1 MQPQLAATSARR
13 RSERV
18 SIAFPVEVAG
28 IDLMGK
34 RFSERTKTTTVSRYG
49 CCVALPR
56 MLQSDQ
62 AIEVRRIGT
71 NEIAVAR
78 VVAPMGLQAEG
89 RLYGVETRESCEGLW
104 GIRFS
109 SALYEKLLGH
119 MQDGVSSNRE
129 RKVTYW
135 NEGAKR
141 LAGFTSADFAD
152 ADFVGA
158 GFADAGLSEEVLG
171 KECGESILA
180 SVNEAGKALSD
191 DGGAVD
197 GVMLDADSAIAEFY
211 LRHKRGYRSPVSV
224 RALPIRNIAGNIV
237 GAVEVFSDSTV
248 KLKFDKRVTELEQL
262 AFRDALTGLPNRRY
276 IELKV
281 EHGLQDHQRLGR
293 LYGLLMFDLD
303 NFKQVN
309 DSHGHEAGDA
319 MLKAI
324 GENVSRGLRPDDIVG
339 RWGGEEFLVLAPDV
353 DALTLGD
360 LAERCRI
367 LIAES
372 AVAVGLSR
380 VSVTA
385 SIGATVLIHSDN
397 ANSVI
402 GRADELMYQSKHSGG
417 DRTTAG

>member
-1 MQPQLAATSARR
+1 M
-13 RSERV
+13 

-28 IDLMGK
+28 IDLTGE

-49 CCVALPR
+49 CCLPLPR
-56 MLQSDQ
+56 LLQSDQ
-62 AIEVRRIGT
+62 TIQVRRIGT
-71 NEIAVAR
+71 NEVAVAR

-109 SALYEKLLGH
+109 SALFEKLLGT
-119 MQDGVSSNRE
+119 MQDGVSLKRE
-129 RKVTYW
+129 RKITYS
-135 NEGAKR
+135 NEGAKP
-141 LAGFTSADFAD
+141 LAGFTDAGFTD
-152 ADFVGA
+152 ADFTGEA
-158 GFADAGLSEEVLG
+158 VLG
-171 KECGESILA
+171 KEFGEFILA
-180 SVNEAGKALSD
+180 CVGEAGKAPA
-191 DGGAVD
+191 DGTCPVD
-197 GVMLDADSAIAEFY
+197 GAMQDPESGIAEFY

-224 RALPIRNIAGNIV
+224 RALPIRNSTGNIV

-281 EHGLQDHQRLGR
+281 EYGLQDHQRLGR

-303 NFKQVN
+303 HFKQVN

-319 MLKAI
+319 MLRAI
-324 GENVSRGLRPDDIVG
+324 GESVSRGLRPDDIVG

-360 LAERCRI
+360 LAERCRV

-372 AVAVGLSR
+372 SVAAGLSR

-402 GRADELMYQSKHSGG
+402 SRADELMYQSKHSGG

>member
-1 MQPQLAATSARR
+1 
-13 RSERV
+13 V

-78 VVAPMGLQAEG
+78 VVAPMGFEAEG
-89 RLYGVETRESCEGLW
+89 RLYGVETREPCEGLW

-109 SALYEKLLGH
+109 SASYEKLLDH
-119 MQDGVSSNRE
+119 VQDGVSSNRE
-129 RKVTYW
+129 RKITYW
-135 NEGAKR
+135 NQGPKR
-141 LAGFTSADFAD
+141 LAGFTSADSAD

-158 GFADAGLSEEVLG
+158 DFREEVLG
-171 KECGESILA
+171 KACGESILA
-180 SVNEAGKALSD
+180 CVNEAGKALSD
-191 DGGAVD
+191 DVGAVD
-197 GVMLDADSAIAEFY
+197 GVMLDADSAVAEFY

-303 NFKQVN
+303 HFKRVN

-324 GENVSRGLRPDDIVG
+324 GENVSRGLRPDDVVG
-339 RWGGEEFLVLAPDV
+339 RWGGEEFLILAPDV

-402 GRADELMYQSKHSGG
+402 SRADELMYQSKHSGG

>member
-1 MQPQLAATSARR
+1 
-13 RSERV
+13 
-18 SIAFPVEVAG
+18 
-28 IDLMGK
+28 MGK

-49 CCVALPR
+49 CCLPLPR

-71 NEIAVAR
+71 NETAVAR
-78 VVAPMGLQAEG
+78 IVAPMGVQSEG
-89 RLYGVETRESCEGLW
+89 CLYGVETRESCEGLW

-109 SALYEKLLGH
+109 SAFYEKLLDNL
-119 MQDGVSSNRE
+119 QDGVSPNRE

-141 LAGFTSADFAD
+141 LAGFTSADFA
-152 ADFVGA
+152 GA
-158 GFADAGLSEEVLG
+158 GFTDNEVLG
-171 KECGESILA
+171 KEVSESILA
-180 SVNEAGKALSD
+180 CVDEAGKANSD
-191 DGGAVD
+191 DARPVHGAMQYPES
-197 GVMLDADSAIAEFY
+197 GVAEFY
-211 LRHKRGYRSPVSV
+211 LRQKRGYRSPVPV
-224 RALPIRNIAGNIV
+224 RALPIRNSAGNIV

-248 KLKFDKRVTELEQL
+248 RLKFDTRATELEQL

-281 EHGLQDHQRLGR
+281 EHGIQDHQRLGR

-303 NFKQVN
+303 HFKQVN
-309 DSHGHEAGDA
+309 DCHGHEAGDA

-324 GENVSRGLRPDDIVG
+324 GESVSRGLRPDDIVG

-372 AVAVGLSR
+372 AVAVRLSR

-402 GRADELMYQSKHSGG
+402 SRADELMYQSKHSGG

>member
-49 CCVALPR
+49 CCLPLPR

-109 SALYEKLLGH
+109 SAFYERLLDN
-119 MQDGVSSNRE
+119 MQEGVSLKRE
-129 RKVTYW
+129 RKMTTW
-135 NEGAKR
+135 NEGAGG
-141 LAGFTSADFAD
+141 L
-152 ADFVGA
+152 A
-158 GFADAGLSEEVLG
+158 GFADAAFSQEEVLG
-171 KECGESILA
+171 KECGDSILA
-180 SVNEAGKALSD
+180 CVDEAGKALSGN
-191 DGGAVD
+191 GGPVD
-197 GVMLDADSAIAEFY
+197 GVMVDGESALAEFY
-211 LRHKRGYRSPVSV
+211 LRQKRGYRSPVSV
-224 RALPIRNIAGNIV
+224 RALPIRNSAGIIV

-262 AFRDALTGLPNRRY
+262 AFRDPLTGLPNRRY

-303 NFKQVN
+303 HFKQVN
-309 DSHGHEAGDA
+309 DSHGHYAGDA

-324 GENVSRGLRPDDIVG
+324 GENVARGLRPDDVVG

-353 DALTLGD
+353 DAITLGD

-372 AVAVGLSR
+372 SVAAGVSR

-397 ANSVI
+397 ANTAIS
-402 GRADELMYQSKHSGG
+402 RADELMYQSKHSGG

>member
-1 MQPQLAATSARR
+1 
-13 RSERV
+13 V
-18 SIAFPVEVAG
+18 SIAFPLEVAG
-28 IDLMGK
+28 IDLTGK

-49 CCVALPR
+49 CCLPLPR
-56 MLQSDQ
+56 LLQSDQ
-62 AIEVRRIGT
+62 TIQLRRIGT
-71 NEIAVAR
+71 NEVAVAR

-109 SALYEKLLGH
+109 SAVYEKLLGT
-119 MQDGVSSNRE
+119 MQDGVSLRRE
-129 RKVTYW
+129 RKITYW
-135 NEGAKR
+135 NAGAKP
-141 LAGFTSADFAD
+141 L
-152 ADFVGA
+152 A
-158 GFADAGLSEEVLG
+158 GFADAGFTGADFTGEAVLG
-171 KECGESILA
+171 KEFGEFILA
-180 SVNEAGKALSD
+180 CVGEAGKAPA
-191 DGGAVD
+191 DGKGPVD
-197 GVMLDADSAIAEFY
+197 GAMQDPESGIGEFY

-224 RALPIRNIAGNIV
+224 RALPIRNSAGNIV
-237 GAVEVFSDSTV
+237 GAVEVFSDFRV

-262 AFRDALTGLPNRRY
+262 AFLDALTGLPNRRY

-303 NFKQVN
+303 HFKQVN

-319 MLKAI
+319 MLRAI
-324 GENVSRGLRPDDIVG
+324 GESVSRGLRPDDIVG

-360 LAERCRI
+360 LAERCRV

-372 AVAVGLSR
+372 SVPAGLSR

-402 GRADELMYQSKHSGG
+402 SRADELMYQSKHSGG

>member
-1 MQPQLAATSARR
+1 MHLQLSATSARR

-28 IDLMGK
+28 IDLMGR

-49 CCVALPR
+49 CCIPLPR

-62 AIEVRRIGT
+62 AIEMRRIGT
-71 NEIAVAR
+71 NEMAVAR
-78 VVAPMGLQAEG
+78 VVAPMGVGAEG

-109 SALYEKLLGH
+109 SALYEKLLGT
-119 MQDGVSSNRE
+119 MQGGASAKRE
-129 RKVTYW
+129 RQITYW
-135 NEGAKR
+135 NEGAKP
-141 LAGFTSADFAD
+141 LAGFSD
-152 ADFVGA
+152 A
-158 GFADAGLSEEVLG
+158 GFNDAGFSGEAVLG
-171 KECGESILA
+171 KEFGESILA
-180 SVNEAGKALSD
+180 CVNQAVQALSND
-191 DGGAVD
+191 VSPNVRSTQDGD
-197 GVMLDADSAIAEFY
+197 SGVAEFY
-211 LRHKRGYRSPVSV
+211 LQQKRGYRSPVSV
-224 RALPIRNIAGNIV
+224 RALPLRNKAGNIV

-281 EHGLQDHQRLGR
+281 EHGLKDHQRLGR

-303 NFKQVN
+303 HFKQVN

-360 LAERCRI
+360 LAERCRV

-372 AVAVGLSR
+372 SVAAGLSR

-385 SIGATVLIHSDN
+385 SIGATVLIHSDCT
-397 ANSVI
+397 NSVI
-402 GRADELMYQSKHSGG
+402 SRADELMYQSKHSGG

>member
-1 MQPQLAATSARR
+1 M
-13 RSERV
+13 

-49 CCVALPR
+49 CCLPLPR

-78 VVAPMGLQAEG
+78 VVAPMGVQTEG

-109 SALYEKLLGH
+109 SAFYEKLLDNL
-119 MQDGVSSNRE
+119 QDGMSLNRE
-129 RKVTYW
+129 RKASYW

-152 ADFVGA
+152 ADFAGA

-180 SVNEAGKALSD
+180 CVNEAGKALSG

-197 GVMLDADSAIAEFY
+197 GVMQDGDSAVADFY

-248 KLKFDKRVTELEQL
+248 KLKFDKRVSELEQL

-303 NFKQVN
+303 HFKQVN

-324 GENVSRGLRPDDIVG
+324 GENVSRGLRPDDVVG

-360 LAERCRI
+360 LAERCRV

-372 AVAVGLSR
+372 SVAAGLSR

-397 ANSVI
+397 ASSVI
-402 GRADELMYQSKHSGG
+402 SRADELMYQSKHTGR
-417 DRTTAG
+417 DRTTVG

>member
-1 MQPQLAATSARR
+1 M
-13 RSERV
+13 

-49 CCVALPR
+49 CCLPLPR

-109 SALYEKLLGH
+109 SAFYERQLDN
-119 MQDGVSSNRE
+119 MQEGASLKRE
-129 RKVTYW
+129 RKMTTW
-135 NEGAKR
+135 NEGAGG
-141 LAGFTSADFAD
+141 L
-152 ADFVGA
+152 A
-158 GFADAGLSEEVLG
+158 GFADAGFSQEEVLG
-171 KECGESILA
+171 KECGDSILA
-180 SVNEAGKALSD
+180 CVDEAGKALSGN
-191 DGGAVD
+191 GGPVD
-197 GVMLDADSAIAEFY
+197 GVMVDGESALAEFY
-211 LRHKRGYRSPVSV
+211 LRQKRGYRSPVSV
-224 RALPIRNIAGNIV
+224 RALPIRNSAGIIV

-262 AFRDALTGLPNRRY
+262 AFRDPLTGLPNRRY

-303 NFKQVN
+303 HFKQVN
-309 DSHGHEAGDA
+309 DSHGHDAGDA

-324 GENVSRGLRPDDIVG
+324 GENVARGLRPDDVVG

-353 DALTLGD
+353 DAITLGD

-372 AVAVGLSR
+372 SVAAGVSR

-397 ANSVI
+397 ANTAIS
-402 GRADELMYQSKHSGG
+402 RADELMYQSKHSGG